1 MTGVLDRQ
9 PTAGRVGDGAT
20 TQPIAVRPRR
30 TAYLPGLDGVRA
42 LAVAGVLAYHFQAP
56 WAGGGF
62 LGVDIFFVLSGYLIS
77 SQLWARW
84 SVEGVDL
91 RAFWRARI
99 LRLVPAVLALI
110 AVCTVLMLLFERGRL
125 GLFAG
130 DVGAAATYT
139 SNWWYVLHERSY
151 FETSGRPPVL
161 QHLWSLAV
169 EEQFY
174 VLWPL
179 VVAGVLSAVPRIR
192 ARRVVLMSGSVLL
205 ACASALIMG
214 VGSALAQMPEKGD
227 PSRWYFGTDSHAFGL
242 LLGAALAFHRAGAG
256 FGPLMADLRPAS
268 RRTTAAGVAAVVVL
282 LAAFATVDQFST
294 VLYRVGFA
302 AVALVTVVLVAV
314 TSRAGPVTR
323 VFSAR
328 WLRYVGRRSY
338 GLYLWHWPVT
348 VFTRP
353 ELDLPI
359 GGLRLLLLRVT
370 LTVVLAELS
379 YRLVEQPIR
388 ARGWAWPWR
397 ILIPSV
403 GLVRL
408 AAAQAVIG
416 VTLAMSVPP
425 HVDVPGARA
434 AAAVEA
440 ARVTKPVPSL
450 TPGQVVPRR
459 DLSLVV
465 YGDSVALGAQPA
477 LERFVGTVS
486 NHARE
491 GAQSWELLPA
501 LAADARGGGVHGD
514 VVVIHTGDNGLVPVE
529 GLRDALDAL
538 AGVPCV
544 VLVTPKVPRS
554 WEARAVESIRS
565 VVPDYVNVQLAD
577 WHEAAQGHADWFDG
591 DGIHLSPAGGEA
603 YARLVL
609 SRVTVPPRPPA
620 TPAT

>member
-1 MTGVLDRQ
+1 MTNVLDRQ
-9 PTAGRVGDGAT
+9 RTAVRVWNAAAT
-20 TQPIAVRPRR
+20 PPNAVRPRR

-84 SVEGVDL
+84 SVEGIDL
-91 RAFWRARI
+91 WAFWRARI
-99 LRLVPAVLALI
+99 RRLVPAVLALV
-110 AVCTVLMLLFERGRL
+110 AVSTVLMMLFERGRL

-151 FETSGRPPVL
+151 FEASGRPPVL

-174 VLWPL
+174 LLWPL
-179 VVAGVLSAVPRIR
+179 VVAGVMSAVPRIR
-192 ARRVVLMSGSVLL
+192 ARRVVLVCGSVLL
-205 ACASALIMG
+205 ACSSALIMG
-214 VGSALAQMPEKGD
+214 VGSALAQVPEKGD
-227 PSRWYFGTDSHAFGL
+227 PSRWYFGADSHAFGL

-256 FGPLMADLRPAS
+256 FGPLMAQLRPAS
-268 RRTTAAGVAAVVVL
+268 RRATAAGAAAVVVL
-282 LAAFATVDQFST
+282 LAAFAAVDQFSI
-294 VLYRVGFA
+294 VLYRFGFA
-302 AVALVTVVLVAV
+302 AVALVTLVLVGV
-314 TSRAGPVTR
+314 TSRAGPVAR
-323 VFSAR
+323 FFSVR
-328 WLRYVGRRSY
+328 GLRYVGRRSY

-359 GGLRLLLLRVT
+359 SGMRLLLLRLT

-379 YRLVEQPIR
+379 YRLVEQPVR

-397 ILIPSV
+397 LVAPSV
-403 GLVRL
+403 DLVRL

-425 HVDVPGARA
+425 HADVPGARA
-434 AAAVEA
+434 PAAVEA

-450 TPGQVVPRR
+450 TPGQVAPRP

-477 LERFVGTVS
+477 LERFSGTVS
-486 NHARE
+486 NHAQK
-491 GAQSWELLPA
+491 GAHSWELLPA
-501 LAADARGGGVHGD
+501 LAADARGGRVQGD
-514 VVVIHTGDNGLVPVE
+514 VVVIHTGGNGLVPVE

-538 AGVPCV
+538 SEMPCV

-577 WHEAAQGHADWFDG
+577 WHEAAQGRAEWFDG
-591 DGIHLSPAGGEA
+591 DGIHLSPAGEDA

-609 SRVTVPPRPPA
+609 SRVTVPPRPHAPR
-620 TPAT
+620 TP